1 MRALLLAVTV
11 GAAVTAA
18 AAVFGAGGCASGGPD
33 AGVWTP
39 VDSVCYDLVRTLAER
54 TGLVAAAATAVL
66 FLTFVGL
73 SRLAEQPPSAPV
85 TRSEGPPPHRS

>member
-1 MRALLLAVTV
+1 VRALLLAVTV
-11 GAAVTAA
+11 GAVVTVVAA
-18 AAVFGAGGCASGGPD
+18 FSGVGGCGGGAPD
-33 AGVWTP
+33 AGVRTP

-73 SRLAEQPPSAPV
+73 SRLAEQPPSGPV